1 MAREHDGSAHG
12 PARTEGPHGPARTE
26 GAADAAAQPGRE
38 LPAHMA
44 AQLRSA
50 GREADTAGQPWR
62 GRDLGHGHDHLFTG
76 DDGGADDELTRALA
90 DRRAGTGDE
99 ARVISAL
106 AGSRVF
112 VPVLAEVS
120 HSTLTDDGLVADK
133 EADMALVTLSSRG
146 GRRTQPVFASDTA
159 VTAWHPR
166 ARPVAADAR
175 RVALAA
181 VKDGAELLV
190 LDPGSEAPF
199 VVRRPALWAIAQGR
213 SWTPSY
219 RDRRVARAVLDA
231 ALGLPGVAGASVRP
245 GRGIDT
251 ATDDG
256 AAVPGG
262 GEGPELTVVL
272 QLLPGMD
279 RAELGVVVEAF
290 QEALASQPVIADEV
304 DSLEISLET
313 ARL

>member
-1 MAREHDGSAHG
+1 MAREHDDGAPG
-12 PARTEGPHGPARTE
+12 PAE
-26 GAADAAAQPGRE
+26 AADAAEAAGAPARSGRE
-38 LPAHMA
+38 LPAHIA

-62 GRDLGHGHDHLFTG
+62 GRDLAHGHDHLFIG
-76 DDGGADDELTRALA
+76 DDGGADAALTRALA
-90 DRRAGTGDE
+90 DRRAGVGDE
-99 ARVISAL
+99 TRVISAL
-106 AGSRVF
+106 AGARVF

-133 EADMALVTLSSRG
+133 EADMALVTLSSRD

-181 VKDGAELLV
+181 VQDGAELLV
-190 LDPGSEAPF
+190 LDPGSDAPF
-199 VVRRPALWAIAQGR
+199 VVRRPALWAIARAR

-219 RDRRVARAVLDA
+219 RDPGVSRAVLDA
-231 ALGLPGVAGASVRP
+231 ALGLSGVAGAFVRP
-245 GRGIDT
+245 GRGVDLT
-251 ATDDG
+251 ADDG

-262 GEGPELTVVL
+262 GEGPELNVVL
-272 QLLPGMD
+272 QLLPGLD
-279 RAELGVVVEAF
+279 QGQLRGVVAAF
-290 QEALASQPVIADEV
+290 QEALASQPVIAEEV

-313 ARL
+313 ASL